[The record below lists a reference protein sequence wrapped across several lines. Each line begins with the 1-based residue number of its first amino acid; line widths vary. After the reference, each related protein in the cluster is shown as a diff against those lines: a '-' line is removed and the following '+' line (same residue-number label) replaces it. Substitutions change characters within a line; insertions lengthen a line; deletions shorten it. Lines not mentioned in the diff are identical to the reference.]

1 MVFRRE
7 LEIAASALARSLLR
21 WVVMSIILVPLDF
34 SDCAPHVVTEALRF
48 AEAFRGRLLL
58 LHASDPPRGLPL
70 TATVQPSGS
79 PKAMS
84 VEALLRQDAEA
95 HLAPQL
101 RLARERGVEAEGRVV
116 FGPIAEVILGVAG
129 EVRADMI
136 VMGTHGRTG
145 LARMTMGSIAEE
157 IIRHADVP
165 VVTVRTKHHA
175 GCAASS
181 CATCDLGRS
190 TVERSIEAEE
200 VG

>member
-84 VEALLRQDAEA
+84 VEALLGTK
-95 HLAPQL
+95 HFGG
-101 RLARERGVEAEGRVV
+101 ARYFVVENRGLDVLVHTVAEGYY
-116 FGPIAEVILGVAG
+116 AL
-129 EVRADMI
+129 
-136 VMGTHGRTG
+136 
-145 LARMTMGSIAEE
+145 LA
-157 IIRHADVP
+157 VP
-165 VVTVRTKHHA
+165 PPAPLHQALDALAT
-175 GCAASS
+175 AA
-181 CATCDLGRS
+181 AALRR
-190 TVERSIEAEE
+190 EMR
-200 VG
+200 

>member
-1 MVFRRE
+1 MGWAYLTTRSQAGRSRPPLRSPGVDGDGSSAGE
-7 LEIAASALARSLLR
+7 SDSSTAGAGVGLIGVTGASLGALVEGTAA
-21 WVVMSIILVPLDF
+21 M
-34 SDCAPHVVTEALRF
+34 
-48 AEAFRGRLLL
+48 RGRCG
-58 LHASDPPRGLPL
+58 A
-70 TATVQPSGS
+70 A
-79 PKAMS
+79 
-84 VEALLRQDAEA
+84 VESL
-95 HLAPQL
+95 
-101 RLARERGVEAEGRVV
+101 VS
-116 FGPIAEVILGVAG
+116 EVILGVAA